1 MQIEIS
7 SVSKTLGTLHTLDNI
22 SLHVGEEEFVVI
34 LGPSG
39 CGKSTL
45 FNIIAGLITP
55 DSGRVLINGK
65 DLTGKTGKIS
75 YMQQKDLLL
84 PSRRLLDNVSV
95 PLLLKGLNKQAAR
108 SQAREYLPVFGLEE
122 FSDHY
127 PRQLSVGMRQR
138 AALLRTFLFSR
149 EFLLLDEP
157 FASLDAITRR
167 KMHLWL
173 KEIQQLFHSAIL
185 FITHDID
192 EALLLAD
199 RIYVFS
205 ERPAHVKREIKLTPE
220 ADNKAVKAEILALLG

>member
-1 MQIEIS
+1 MQIKIS
-7 SVSKTLGTLHTLDNI
+7 SISKTFGTVHTLDNI
-22 SLHVGEEEFVVI
+22 SLQVDEQEFVVI

-45 FNIIAGLITP
+45 FNIIAGLIVP
-55 DSGRVLINGK
+55 DSGQVFIDDE
-65 DLTGKTGKIS
+65 DLTGRTGKIS

-95 PLLLKGLNKQAAR
+95 PLRLKGAGKKAAR
-108 SQAREYLPVFGLEE
+108 SQAGKYLPLFGLEE
-122 FSDHY
+122 FADYY
-127 PRQLSVGMRQR
+127 PGQLSVGMRQR
-138 AALLRTFLFSR
+138 AALLRTFLFSS

-199 RIYVFS
+199 RIYIFS
-205 ERPAHVKREIKLTPE
+205 ERPAHIKKEIKILPGAGNAPIKT
-220 ADNKAVKAEILALLG
+220 EILALLG